1 MSSQNQNKSYLDL
14 ADKKITVKDHVFT
27 WSNLISAS
35 RLLIA
40 FPVVI
45 IHYQQGQ
52 QVTWLITVLVLYGI
66 LSDYLD
72 GYIARKTG
80 NVSEMG
86 KLLDPVADKL
96 AAFVLFLYTVWIGLI
111 PVWFLLVEV
120 VRDAI
125 ILLGS
130 FYIKYR
136 NDKVAMAVTSG
147 KVSVNALALYWISAF
162 FFPDALAMQ
171 NFFMGAS
178 LVLMIYSFFDYLQR
192 FSLIRKGMEFS

>member
-1 MSSQNQNKSYLDL
+1 MNTPNQNKSYLDL
-14 ADKKITVKDHVFT
+14 ADKKITVKDHIFT
-27 WSNLISAS
+27 WSNLISAT

-52 QVTWLITVLVLYGI
+52 QVTWLITVLVIYGI

-72 GYIARKTG
+72 GYIARKTD
-80 NVSEMG
+80 NVSEVG

-111 PVWFLLVEV
+111 PVWFLVVEV

-130 FYIKYR
+130 AYIKFR

-162 FFPDALAMQ
+162 FFPDALAVQ

-178 LVLMIYSFFDYLQR
+178 LVMMIYSFFDYLQR

>member
-1 MSSQNQNKSYLDL
+1 MNSRNQNKSYLDL

-27 WSNLISAS
+27 WSNLISAT

-45 IHYQQGQ
+45 IHYQQGF
-52 QVTWLITVLVLYGI
+52 QVTWLITVLVIYGI

-80 NVSEMG
+80 NVSEIG

-96 AAFVLFLYTVWIGLI
+96 TAFVLFLYTVWIGLI
-111 PVWFLLVEV
+111 PVWFLAVEV

-130 FYIKYR
+130 AYIKFR

-162 FFPDALAMQ
+162 FFPDALALQ

>member
-1 MSSQNQNKSYLDL
+1 MNSQNQNKSYLDL

-27 WSNLISAS
+27 WSNLISAT

-45 IHYQQGQ
+45 IHYQQGF
-52 QVTWLITVLVLYGI
+52 QVTWLITVLVIYGI

-80 NVSEMG
+80 NVSEIG

-96 AAFVLFLYTVWIGLI
+96 TAFVLFLYTVWIGLI
-111 PVWFLLVEV
+111 PVWFLAVEV

-130 FYIKYR
+130 AYIKFR

-162 FFPDALAMQ
+162 FFPDALALQ